1 MTGQSNHQADIGSI
15 LEFRVSNLEGMVSE
29 IRSAVKG
36 IDGSLKILA
45 ALEARHAQTSDAV
58 ARAFAE
64 LKDHEDRLRTAEADM
79 PTMRLVRNWVIAGVI
94 GCTSMVGVAVA
105 GLVIVSAK
113 AQQAEVQQK
122 VQQQVPR

>member
-1 MTGQSNHQADIGSI
+1 MHPGSI
-15 LEFRVSNLEGMVSE
+15 LEFRVSNLETMVSE

-58 ARAFAE
+58 ARAFNE
-64 LKDHEDRLRTAEADM
+64 IKDHETRLRTAESDL

-94 GCTSMVGVAVA
+94 GCVSMVGVATA
-105 GLVIVSAK
+105 SLVIVSAK
-113 AQQAEVQQK
+113 AQQA
-122 VQQQVPR
+122 QVEAQR

>member
-1 MTGQSNHQADIGSI
+1 MTGQSNQQADMHPGSV
-15 LEFRVSNLEGMVSE
+15 LEFRVSNLEVMVGE

-58 ARAFAE
+58 ARAFTE
-64 LKDHEDRLRTAEADM
+64 LKDHEDRLRSAESDL

-94 GCTSMVGVAVA
+94 GCTSMVGVAAA

-113 AQQAEVQQK
+113 AQPPT
-122 VQQQVPR
+122 VQQQGPRG